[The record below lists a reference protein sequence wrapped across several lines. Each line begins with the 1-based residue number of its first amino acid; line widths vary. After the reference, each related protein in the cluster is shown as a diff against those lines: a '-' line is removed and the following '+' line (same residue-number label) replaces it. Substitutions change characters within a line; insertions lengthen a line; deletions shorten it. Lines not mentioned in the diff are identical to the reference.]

1 MPPEGNSFMKQSLIK
16 FTFLLLLSI
25 LFSGCKKNNQES
37 FHIGFSQCAMDE
49 WRETMNKEMV
59 MTAALYPDIELT
71 ILNAGENTRR
81 QQLDIR
87 ELINSKVD
95 LLIISPNES
104 GPITPIAE
112 EAFEQG
118 IPTIIIDRKINS
130 EKYTAF
136 IGANNYQ
143 IGKDVARYIAN
154 VHNDQG
160 RILEIRGMDGS
171 SPARERHNGFFDEL
185 KNHPNLNVVA
195 SMEGK
200 WLPENAR
207 EVAEEAFR
215 EEQVDIVFGHN
226 DVMARSAREVANSMG
241 IEDLFVVGID
251 ALPNLGMKLVE
262 EGVLQASFIYPTG
275 GKKAIEIAR
284 AILTGES
291 FSKQNILGTSV
302 VDSSNVTVLRLQLEQ
317 VIAYQDIL
325 IKQTSRI
332 REQEQQFNDQ
342 RSLLNIA
349 LISLALL
356 VILSLWLAYY
366 YTMIRRRNSQLAHKN
381 KAIEKQKEQLEYQ
394 NEQIREMNKQVER
407 ATQAKLSFFTNIS
420 HEIRTPL
427 TLIQAPVN
435 ELISTLG
442 SGGHKISDPFRESLQ
457 LIKQNTDRLLR
468 LINQLMDFR
477 KMDTGK
483 INLNI
488 SKTRLHDITE
498 NIYKAFLPLARQK
511 EIDFVLESNIKEKIV
526 WIDVDKID
534 KVIFNLLSNAFK
546 FTPNKGKITLKTFI
560 NQADEIIIEVN
571 DSGPGIPSDKQ
582 KEIFR
587 PFYQQKHHRSMGTGI
602 GLALSKGFVDKHNG
616 AVEVVSDGKSGS
628 LFRVRLPR
636 GTQYKEAKDLVKQMP
651 EIPQPGHDEIDEN
664 TPEKPWKDFE
674 EKPHLLI
681 VEDDEQLKVYLE
693 KLLSKTCEVKS
704 ASNGKIA
711 LSMLEKQQPDLI
723 LTDLMMPEMDGIE
736 LTEHLKQT
744 METSHIPII
753 MLTAKAGMNQKI
765 EGIET
770 GADAYI
776 EKPFDPNYLSVRV
789 RKLIETRQKLKM
801 QYQSNVASIGKSGNL
816 DNVTNV
822 DQKFLSR
829 LRTIL
834 EENFTNPDFSVEDL
848 SNEIGMSRIHLYR
861 KMKALTDFT
870 PSEYIGKFRL
880 HKAKYIL
887 EQQKG
892 NISGVA
898 LDVGFT
904 SPAYFSKKFREE
916 FGKTPSSFI
925 GML

>member
-1 MPPEGNSFMKQSLIK
+1 MKQSLSK
-16 FTFLLLLSI
+16 YTFLLLLVI
-25 LFSGCKKNNQES
+25 LFSGCKKTNQET

-71 ILNAGENTRR
+71 ILNARENTRR
-81 QQLDIR
+81 QQLQIR
-87 ELINSKVD
+87 ELINNKVD

-143 IGKDVARYIAN
+143 IGRDVATYIAN
-154 VHNDQG
+154 IHSSRG

-171 SPARERHNGFFDEL
+171 SPARERHNGFFDVL
-185 KNHPNLNVVA
+185 ANHPNLNVVA

-200 WLPENAR
+200 WLPDNAR
-207 EVAEEAFR
+207 EVAEEVFN

-251 ALPNLGMKLVE
+251 ALPNLGMELVE
-262 EGVLQASFIYPTG
+262 AGVLQASFIYPTG

-284 AILTGES
+284 AILTGDS
-291 FSKQNILGTSV
+291 FEKQNILGTSV

-317 VIAYQDIL
+317 VIAFQDIL
-325 IKQTSRI
+325 VKQTSRI
-332 REQEQQFNDQ
+332 RQQEQQFNDQ

-381 KAIEKQKEQLEYQ
+381 EAIEKQKEQLEHQ

-435 ELISTLG
+435 ELLSTLG
-442 SGGHKISDPFRESLQ
+442 NSENKVSASLKESMQ
-457 LIKQNTDRLLR
+457 MIKQNTDRLLR

-488 SKTRLHDITE
+488 SKTHLQEVTE
-498 NIYKAFLPLARQK
+498 NIYKAFLPLSRQK
-511 EIDFVLESNIKEKIV
+511 EIDFKLEIPSEKEVV
-526 WIDVDKID
+526 WIDIDKID

-546 FTPNKGKITLKTFI
+546 FTPRKGEISLSSFI
-560 NQADEIIIEVN
+560 NSEDQIIIEVS
-571 DSGPGIPSDKQ
+571 DSGPGIPPGKQ
-582 KEIFR
+582 KEIFK
-587 PFYQQKHHRSMGTGI
+587 PFYQQTQHRSMGTGI
-602 GLALSKGFVDKHNG
+602 GLALSKGFVEKHDG
-616 AVEVVSDGKSGS
+616 FIEVESDGRSGT
-628 LFRVRLPR
+628 LFRVTLPR
-636 GTQYKEAKDLVKQMP
+636 GEKYKGAQDLVKPMP
-651 EIPQPGHDEIDEN
+651 EIPQPQKNEFEEN
-664 TPEKPWKDFE
+664 VQEKEWKDFDR
-674 EKPHLLI
+674 KPNLLI
-681 VEDDEQLKVYLE
+681 VEDDEQLKAYLI
-693 KLLSKTCEVKS
+693 KLLKQTYEVKS
-704 ASNGKIA
+704 ASNGKEA
-711 LSMLEKQQPDLI
+711 LTMIENQQPDLI
-723 LTDLMMPEMDGIE
+723 VTDLMMPEMDGIE
-736 LTEHLKQT
+736 LTEYLKQK
-744 METSHIPII
+744 MESSHIPII
-753 MLTAKAGMNQKI
+753 MLTAKAGIDQKI
-765 EGIET
+765 HGIET

-789 RKLIETRQKLKM
+789 RKLIETRRKLKI
-801 QYQSNVASIGKSGNL
+801 QYQSNIAAIGQPENV
-816 DNVTNV
+816 DNVTTV
-822 DQKFLSR
+822 DQRFLSN
-829 LRTIL
+829 LQKIL
-834 EENFTNPDFSVEDL
+834 EENYTNPEFSVEDL
-848 SNEIGMSRIHLYR
+848 SREIGMSRIHLYR

-880 HKAKYIL
+880 HKARHIL
-887 EQQKG
+887 EQQRG

-916 FGKTPSSFI
+916 FGKTPSAFI
-925 GML
+925 GNH

>member
-1 MPPEGNSFMKQSLIK
+1 MKQSLSK
-16 FTFLLLLSI
+16 YTFLLLLVI
-25 LFSGCKKNNQES
+25 LFSGCKKTNQET

-71 ILNAGENTRR
+71 ILNARENTRR
-81 QQLDIR
+81 QQLQIR
-87 ELINSKVD
+87 ELINNKVD

-143 IGKDVARYIAN
+143 IGRDVATYIAN
-154 VHNDQG
+154 IHSGKG

-171 SPARERHNGFFDEL
+171 SPARERHNGFFDVL
-185 KNHPNLNVVA
+185 ANHPNLNVVA

-200 WLPENAR
+200 WLPDNAR
-207 EVAEEAFR
+207 EVAEEVFN

-251 ALPNLGMKLVE
+251 ALPNLGMELVE
-262 EGVLQASFIYPTG
+262 AGVLQASFIYPTG

-284 AILTGES
+284 AILTGDS
-291 FSKQNILGTSV
+291 FEKQNILGTSV

-317 VIAYQDIL
+317 VIAFQDIL
-325 IKQTSRI
+325 VKQTSRI
-332 REQEQQFNDQ
+332 RQQEQQFNDQ

-381 KAIEKQKEQLEYQ
+381 EAIEKQKEQLEHQ

-435 ELISTLG
+435 ELLSTLG
-442 SGGHKISDPFRESLQ
+442 NSENKASASLKESMQ
-457 LIKQNTDRLLR
+457 MIKQNTDRLLR

-488 SKTRLHDITE
+488 SKTHLHEVTE
-498 NIYKAFLPLARQK
+498 NIYKAFLPLSRQK
-511 EIDFVLESNIKEKIV
+511 EIDFKLELSPEEEVV
-526 WIDVDKID
+526 WIDIDKID

-546 FTPNKGKITLKTFI
+546 FTPRKGEISLSSFI
-560 NQADEIIIEVN
+560 NSEDQIIIEVS
-571 DSGPGIPSDKQ
+571 DSGPGIPPEKQ
-582 KEIFR
+582 KEIFK
-587 PFYQQKHHRSMGTGI
+587 PFYQQTQHRSMGTGI
-602 GLALSKGFVDKHNG
+602 GLALSKGFVEKHDG
-616 AVEVVSDGKSGS
+616 FIEVESDGRSGT
-628 LFRVRLPR
+628 LFRVTLPR
-636 GTQYKEAKDLVKQMP
+636 GEKYKGAQDLVKPMP
-651 EIPQPGHDEIDEN
+651 EIPQPQKNEFEEN
-664 TPEKPWKDFE
+664 VQEKEWKDFDR
-674 EKPHLLI
+674 KPNLLI
-681 VEDDEQLKVYLE
+681 VEDDEQLKAYLI
-693 KLLSKTCEVKS
+693 KLLKQTYEVKS
-704 ASNGKIA
+704 ASNGKEA
-711 LSMLEKQQPDLI
+711 LTMIENQQPDLI
-723 LTDLMMPEMDGIE
+723 VTDLMMPEMDGIE
-736 LTEHLKQT
+736 LTEYLKQK
-744 METSHIPII
+744 MESSHIPII
-753 MLTAKAGMNQKI
+753 MLTAKAGIDQKI
-765 EGIET
+765 HGIET

-789 RKLIETRQKLKM
+789 RKLIETRRKLKI
-801 QYQSNVASIGKSGNL
+801 QYQSNIAAIGQPENV
-816 DNVTNV
+816 DNVTTV
-822 DQKFLSR
+822 DQRFLSN
-829 LRTIL
+829 LQKIL
-834 EENFTNPDFSVEDL
+834 EENYTNPEFSVEDL
-848 SNEIGMSRIHLYR
+848 SREIGMSRIHLYR

-880 HKAKYIL
+880 HKARHIL
-887 EQQKG
+887 EQQRG

-916 FGKTPSSFI
+916 FGKTPSAFI
-925 GML
+925 GNH

>member
-1 MPPEGNSFMKQSLIK
+1 MKQSLSK
-16 FTFLLLLSI
+16 YPFLFLLII
-25 LFSGCKKNNQES
+25 LFSGCKKNNQET

-59 MTAALYPDIELT
+59 MTAALYPDLELT
-71 ILNAGENTRR
+71 ILNARENTRR
-81 QQLDIR
+81 QQLQIR
-87 ELINSKVD
+87 ELINNKVD

-130 EKYTAF
+130 GKYTAF

-143 IGKDVARYIAN
+143 IGRDVATYIAN
-154 VHNDQG
+154 IHNGKG

-171 SPARERHNGFFDEL
+171 SPARERHNGFFDVL
-185 KNHPNLNVVA
+185 KDHPNLNVVA

-200 WLPENAR
+200 WLPDNAR
-207 EVAEEAFR
+207 EVAEEVFS

-284 AILTGES
+284 AILIDEP
-291 FSKQNILGTSV
+291 FNKQNILGTSV
-302 VDSSNVTVLRLQLEQ
+302 VDSTNVTVLRLQLEQ
-317 VIAYQDIL
+317 VIAFQDIL
-325 IKQTSRI
+325 VKQTSRI
-332 REQEQQFNDQ
+332 RQQEQQFNDQ

-381 KAIEKQKEQLEYQ
+381 KAIEKQKEQLEHQ

-435 ELISTLG
+435 ELISTL
-442 SGGHKISDPFRESLQ
+442 SSSESSLSTSLKESLN

-488 SKTRLHDITE
+488 SETHLHEITE

-511 EIDFVLESNIKEKIV
+511 EIDFKLESSPEEEVV
-526 WIDVDKID
+526 WIDIDKID

-546 FTPNKGKITLKTFI
+546 FTPRKGEITLSTFI
-560 NQADEIIIEVN
+560 NAEDQIIIEVS
-571 DSGPGIPSDKQ
+571 DSGPGIPPDKQ
-582 KEIFR
+582 QEIYE

-602 GLALSKGFVDKHNG
+602 GLALSKGFVEKHDG
-616 AVEVVSDGKSGS
+616 SIEVASDGKSGT
-628 LFRVRLPR
+628 LFRVTLPR
-636 GTQYKEAKDLVKQMP
+636 GEKYKGAQDLVKQMP
-651 EIPQPGHDEIDEN
+651 EIPQPQKKEFEEN
-664 TPEKPWKDFE
+664 VQEKEWKDFDR
-674 EKPHLLI
+674 KPRLLI
-681 VEDDEQLKVYLE
+681 VEDDEQLKTYLI
-693 KLLSKTCEVKS
+693 KLLNQNYEVKS
-704 ASNGKIA
+704 AANGKEA
-711 LSMLEKQQPDLI
+711 LVVIEQQPPELI

-736 LTEHLKQT
+736 LTDHLKQT
-744 METSHIPII
+744 IETSHIPII
-753 MLTAKAGMNQKI
+753 MLTAKAGIDQKI
-765 EGIET
+765 HGIET

-789 RKLIETRQKLKM
+789 RKLIETRRKLKI
-801 QYQSNVASIGKSGNL
+801 QYQSNIAAIGKSENM
-816 DNVTNV
+816 DNVTTV
-822 DQKFLSR
+822 DQKFLSN
-829 LRTIL
+829 LQKIL
-834 EENFTNPDFSVEDL
+834 EKNYTNPEFSVEDL
-848 SNEIGMSRIHLYR
+848 SREIGMLRIHLYR

-887 EQQKG
+887 EQQRG

-916 FGKTPSSFI
+916 FGKTPSAFI
-925 GML
+925 GNH